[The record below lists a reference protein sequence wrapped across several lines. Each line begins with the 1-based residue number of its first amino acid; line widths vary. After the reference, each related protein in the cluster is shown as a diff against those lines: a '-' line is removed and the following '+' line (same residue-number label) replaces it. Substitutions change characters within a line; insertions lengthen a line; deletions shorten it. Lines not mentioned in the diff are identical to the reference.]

1 MHFFRICVLD
11 SSRSLKANIAYTE
24 VDDVVVGS
32 YYGYAG
38 GGTFDQKYFFIGA
51 TLALV
56 SDDMSDFPS
65 AALSVA
71 DQISLD
77 RFRAQYEQD
86 FDTGEVSGSAQEF
99 LADAKWTG
107 DALIKVSE
115 GASVDV
121 LRRLQN
127 SWNLL
132 CWLD

>member
-1 MHFFRICVLD
+1 
-11 SSRSLKANIAYTE
+11 
-24 VDDVVVGS
+24 
-32 YYGYAG
+32 
-38 GGTFDQKYFFIGA
+38 
-51 TLALV
+51 
-56 SDDMSDFPS
+56 MSDFPS

-77 RFRAQYEQD
+77 RFRALYELD